1 MSVSIGS
8 LFGDDQRM
16 LEDLEL
22 LPPESPAHSSEEE
35 NEEDEDNAEAS
46 ERLAQVV
53 VSPATVQQEVPSSN
67 VVIPSGSSISRSY
80 RQGTFGGIPWF
91 EEMVE
96 GSRLGRMMKTRRGVG
111 ISDDQSTTFEWE
123 VSEWTSDGS
132 GAQRQVGTVAQAAG
146 KRKRG
151 QHTNVEDIEST

>member
-8 LFGDDQRM
+8 LFGDGQRM

-22 LPPESPAHSSEEE
+22 LPPESPPHSSDEERETEEE
-35 NEEDEDNAEAS
+35 EVEPVKGKEK
-46 ERLAQVV
+46 VV
-53 VSPATVQQEVPSSN
+53 VSPATAQQDTRSSD
-67 VVIPSGSSISRSY
+67 VVIPSGSAVSRSY
-80 RQGTFGGIPWF
+80 RHGTLGGIPWF

-111 ISDDQSTTFEWE
+111 VSDDQSTSFEWE
-123 VSEWTSDGS
+123 ISEWTSDS
-132 GAQRQVGTVAQAAG
+132 TQAAG

-151 QHTNVEDIEST
+151 HDTNVEDIEST